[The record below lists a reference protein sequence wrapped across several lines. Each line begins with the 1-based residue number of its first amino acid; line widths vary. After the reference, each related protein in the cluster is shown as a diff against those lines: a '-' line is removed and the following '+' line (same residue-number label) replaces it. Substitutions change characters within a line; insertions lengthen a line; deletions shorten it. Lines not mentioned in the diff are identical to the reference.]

1 MNVST
6 LTMRAQS
13 AVRPRAARAQQK
25 HQRPLSSSALAPSS
39 SSARSSPLRPLP
51 TDKPFRRPSVL
62 ARHGD
67 GDDDGPLPLLRL
79 PRRSE
84 DPIDLKKLKQTPH
97 LGGKTVGEE
106 LALIAREH
114 KGAEA
119 AARKRME
126 DRLYTASRGGAW
138 EGDVYVGR
146 PGEKKDVLQVL
157 ALIAFATP
165 VIGLV
170 LAMATWG
177 KYWGNYT
184 G

>member
-6 LTMRAQS
+6 LTMRAQV
-13 AVRPRAARAQQK
+13 APRAARAQQLK
-25 HQRPLSSSALAPSS
+25 KSGLAASS
-39 SSARSSPLRPLP
+39 SSTPRLPLRFPSLP
-51 TDKPFRRPSVL
+51 AKPRPSVL

-97 LGGKTVGEE
+97 LGGKTIGEE
-106 LALIAREH
+106 LALIQKEH

-119 AARKRME
+119 AARERME
-126 DRLYTASRGGAW
+126 KRLYTASRGGAW

-146 PGEKKDVLQVL
+146 PGEKYDIMQIL
-157 ALIAFATP
+157 ALVAFATP
-165 VIGLV
+165 LIGLV
-170 LAMATWG
+170 AAFVTYG
-177 KYWGNYT
+177 TYWGNYT
-184 G
+184 L